1 MDRHPNRL
9 EDAAR
14 EAWELAFAYRHE
26 TNWGRAVSASIQSAA
41 LLRAGHPRIRRLAA
55 DLHPTK
61 PKDICA

>member
-1 MDRHPNRL
+1 MDRRPSNL
-9 EDAAR
+9 ENAAR
-14 EAWELAFAYRHE
+14 QAWELAFTYRHSP
-26 TNWGRAVSASIQSAA
+26 NWGRAVNASIQSAA